1 MVAFLSLGAEFE
13 GFKGSGGRDYVVSV
27 VIRLGPVRLGG
38 RNSIPAWDKSFFF
51 PPKPPDRSLY
61 PTSLLFNGT
70 DGSFPTDRVTRVRS

>member
-51 PPKPPDRSLY
+51 SAQ
-61 PTSLLFNGT
+61 TSRPVLIPN
-70 DGSFPTDRVTRVRS
+70 